1 MTHLTPGDPA
11 PWFTAR
17 TPLRPDFLFGSV
29 AGRPLVLSFIGSAG
43 LSPGK
48 AMLDGLLAARAQIDP
63 ARLFIVSQDGEDEA
77 QGRIATGKA
86 HVFWDADARIA
97 ALYGLTTTN
106 AAGQPAR
113 ILASFVLDL
122 MLRIVAVVP
131 FNDPQSHTRAVLE
144 ALAVPAAPGP
154 APALLLPRI
163 FEPEFCRALI
173 ALHDGGDATDS
184 GFMRT
189 DPATGMTVLT
199 LDHRLKRRSDCV

>member
-77 QGRIATGKA
+77 QG
-86 HVFWDADARIA
+86 RIA